1 MIEFETVE
9 SLQEFVDDLRME
21 SVIRRNK
28 VYNKYGDLLAA
39 VEIKKGE

>member
-9 SLQEFVDDLRME
+9 SLQVFVDNLRME

-28 VYNKYGDLLAA
+28 VYNKYGRLVAA
-39 VEIKKGE
+39 VKKKGE